1 MASHP
6 ERTTGSPSALRTFF
20 VSGMGTALEFYDF
33 VIYGTAAALVF
44 PKVFFPQM
52 DPLTAT
58 LLAFGAFGAGFF
70 ARPLGGMVFGHYGDK
85 LGRQKCSLSRC
96 C

>member
-1 MASHP
+1 MASNGNS
-6 ERTTGSPSALRTFF
+6 TKGSQSALRAFF
-20 VSGMGTALEFYDF
+20 VSGIGTALEFYDF

-58 LLAFGAFGAGFF
+58 LFAFGAFGAGFLPVRW
-70 ARPLGGMVFGHYGDK
+70 AVWCSGTTVTGSV
-85 LGRQKCSLSRC
+85 GRKCW
-96 C
+96 